1 MHINKVTI
9 WDVNIPLNIEQF
21 VKEFAELQTVSLVN
35 MQSEYDQIELN
46 KESCNLMSF
55 MTVLSLLRNCT
66 LIQNRTNSV
75 VQFCQIMIQI
85 LKDLISNICY
95 MFLDDIAVKGP

>member
-9 WDVNIPLNIEQF
+9 QNVNISLNIKQF
-21 VKEFAELQTVSLVN
+21 VKEFAELQTINLVN

-46 KESCNLMSF
+46 KKSCNLTDF

-66 LIQNRTNSV
+66 LIQNETNSV
-75 VQFCQIMIQI
+75 VQ
-85 LKDLISNICY
+85 IC
-95 MFLDDIAVKGP
+95 